1 MRTTEKFSIL
11 FWINRART
19 IAKSE
24 NMIYVRITVSG
35 QITNFSL
42 KRKVKL
48 SLWDGK
54 VQRSKGKDVAN
65 KELNLFLDET
75 YAELFQL
82 YADLR
87 KESVPVTGDLIKT
100 RD

>member
-1 MRTTEKFSIL
+1 MRTTETFSIL

-19 IAKSE
+19 TAKSD

-54 VQRSKGKDVAN
+54 V
-65 KELNLFLDET
+65 
-75 YAELFQL
+75 
-82 YADLR
+82 
-87 KESVPVTGDLIKT
+87 
-100 RD
+100 